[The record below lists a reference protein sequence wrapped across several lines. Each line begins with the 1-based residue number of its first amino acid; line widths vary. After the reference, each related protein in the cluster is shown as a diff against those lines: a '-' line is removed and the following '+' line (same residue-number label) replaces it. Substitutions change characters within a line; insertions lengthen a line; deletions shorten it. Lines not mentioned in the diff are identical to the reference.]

1 MRVASSC
8 CARAA
13 SGHAAAAPPS
23 SDMNSRRPMPS
34 METASSPEAK
44 AVYRK
49 DAGGFLGQAPK
60 APRWGLGGQQC
71 PLQVHGVRIV
81 VFALVTSSLLA
92 RLIEVPQIRRR
103 LVLFRGH

>member
-1 MRVASSC
+1 MA
-8 CARAA
+8 
-13 SGHAAAAPPS
+13 
-23 SDMNSRRPMPS
+23 PS

-103 LVLFRGH
+103 LVLFRGHKVAIRAHHVFLLADPHVRIRL